1 MAEKVV
7 PMIHVPDVR
16 ASVDWYQNIGFKV
29 IDTYGNEGEGL
40 SFAML
45 SFGSGEVMFSEG
57 GQPSTRDRR
66 EVDLYVYSDDV
77 DDLYG
82 RLKEQVEVVQ
92 SPHDTFY
99 GMREFIIRDLNR
111 FWITF
116 GQPSI
121 FQVLM
126 TAVREGNADSVRS
139 ALTAASEKGGL
150 KPETLTAALAAAS
163 SGEKTSDDDQ
173 NAEIREMLKQA
184 GAVSPPDL
192 DAETLQSYVGK
203 YKDERG
209 VEFNVTLKDGKLFAA
224 PAGQQPLSLI
234 AVDQTTFRP
243 IAFDNY
249 GTLTFNI
256 EAGKTISC
264 RLDHGDGTIQ
274 MKRVDET
281 IPL

>member
-1 MAEKVV
+1 MAEKVL

-45 SFGSGEVMFSEG
+45 SFGSGEVMFSQG

-121 FQVLM
+121 FEVLM

-139 ALTAASEKGGL
+139 ALTAAFEKGGL

-163 SGEKTSDDDQ
+163 SGEKTSSDDQ
-173 NAEIREMLKQA
+173 NAEIREMLKKA
-184 GAVSPPDL
+184 GAVSPLDL

-224 PAGQQPLSLI
+224 PGGQQPLSLI
-234 AVDQTTFRP
+234 AIDQTTFRP

-249 GTLTFNI
+249 GTLTFNV
-256 EAGKTISC
+256 EAGKTMSC
-264 RLDHGDGTIQ
+264 ALDHGDGTIQ

-281 IPL
+281 IRL

>member
-1 MAEKVV
+1 MAEKVL

-16 ASVDWYQNIGFKV
+16 ATVDWYQNIGFKV

-40 SFAML
+40 SFAIL
-45 SFGSGEVMFSEG
+45 SFGSGEVMFSQG

-121 FQVLM
+121 FEALM
-126 TAVREGNADSVRS
+126 TAVREGNVDSVRS
-139 ALTAASEKGGL
+139 VLTAAFEKGGL

-163 SGEKTSDDDQ
+163 SGEKTSGDDQ

-184 GAVSPPDL
+184 GAVSPLDL

-224 PAGQQPLSLI
+224 PGGQQPLSLI

-249 GTLTFNI
+249 GTLTFNV
-256 EAGKTISC
+256 EAGKTMSC
-264 RLDHGDGTIQ
+264 ALDHGDGTIQ

-281 IPL
+281 IRL